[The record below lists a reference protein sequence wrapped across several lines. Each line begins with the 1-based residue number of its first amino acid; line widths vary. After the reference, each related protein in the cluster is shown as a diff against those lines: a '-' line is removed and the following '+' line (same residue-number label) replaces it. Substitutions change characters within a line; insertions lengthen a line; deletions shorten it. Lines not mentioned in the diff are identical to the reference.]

1 MHMHVPE
8 TYKSSGEKKQNMWHH
23 NVIRAVKVTPSF
35 QVENDREY
43 SCNKCLGFGLFLFRK
58 QFGLRTD

>member
-1 MHMHVPE
+1 MYMHVPE

-43 SCNKCLGFGLFLFRK
+43 SCNKMFRFWIVFVSK
-58 QFGLRTD
+58 TVRAKD